1 MKIHKIFAYV
11 GIALSIIGV
20 AITYTLHWMLG
31 LATTIIV
38 IIAYLWWRNM
48 KKEGDKYLAE
58 FAKSTGLSYIQDNVV
73 YGRIHGDYKG
83 HEVSLTVTS
92 DYNSDRGLMG
102 FVLSDVFMQSAVG
115 VVEGIENYT
124 VLKLKHNK
132 AVDEP
137 YSVDKRTFVDKEVIA
152 YFPPVGGPEGLPRIS
167 VISLR
172 EQLDRLVQIADE
184 L

>member
-1 MKIHKIFAYV
+1 MKTHKIFAYI

-31 LATTIIV
+31 VATTIIV
-38 IIAYLWWRNM
+38 IVAFLWWRNM
-48 KKEGDKYLAE
+48 KKEGDKYLVDFAE
-58 FAKSTGLSYIQDNVV
+58 ATGLKYIQDNVV
-73 YGRIHGDYKG
+73 YGRVHGDYKG

-132 AVDEP
+132 VIENP
-137 YSVDKRTFVDKEVIA
+137 YSVDKWTFVDRDVIA
-152 YFPPVGGPEGLPRIS
+152 YFPPVGGPEGLPHIS
-167 VISLR
+167 VLSLR
-172 EQLDRLVQIADE
+172 EQLDRLIKIADE